1 MTRIQNLLLV
11 QMKNKKLITTFA
23 VLISLVGV
31 FLLSLP
37 TILHKSGLH
46 PEYMGSS
53 VNLPGKRALV
63 ITTSHAVLSKP
74 GETSGKP
81 TGVFA
86 SEMTHPYY
94 TFLDGGM
101 EVDIAS
107 IQGGE
112 LPIDPESFFFMV
124 KTPEDKRY
132 LNDPI
137 AQAKVKNSIPIEA
150 VDVNQYDI
158 IFISGGWGAAYDLA
172 QSPALAIKVS
182 ESYYSDKKPI
192 IGGVCHGVLG
202 LVNARNNEG
211 NLLIA
216 GRRMTGVTDKQISE
230 LGIEFTPKHPE
241 TELRKAGVTFESRTA
256 FLDIFATHVTVDD
269 QQRFV
274 TGQNQNSGLE
284 MAHTMMGIL
293 DKRN

>member
-1 MTRIQNLLLV
+1 MDWLEKKNLTTDAEKIEKLNERIV
-11 QMKNKKLITTFA
+11 GRT
-23 VLISLVGV
+23 SLQD
-31 FLLSLP
+31 
-37 TILHKSGLH
+37 
-46 PEYMGSS
+46 
-53 VNLPGKRALV
+53 V
-63 ITTSHAVLSKP
+63 IDPVS
-74 GETSGKP
+74 
-81 TGVFA
+81 
-86 SEMTHPYY
+86 
-94 TFLDGGM
+94 
-101 EVDIAS
+101 
-107 IQGGE
+107 GE
-112 LPIDPESFFFMV
+112 LLASAGEHISDEIAA
-124 KTPEDKRY
+124 KIED
-132 LNDPI
+132 
-137 AQAKVKNSIPIEA
+137 SSIEA

-158 IFISGGWGAAYDLA
+158 IFLSGGWGAAYDLA

-182 ESYYSDKKPI
+182 ESYYSDKEPI

-241 TELRKAGVTFESRTA
+241 TELRRAGVTFESKTA